1 MKYTIEGF
9 NQAFASTLKKDV
21 VVRGKVV
28 TKKIDCTDL
37 VILRWFVDFREYMK
51 KLNIDGKDY
60 YLVAHSKLLDELPLV
75 DITRRAFIERMQ
87 KMVELEVLEYKF
99 IKRGGTFSYYGLGKN
114 YEMLISSG
122 NMGIRSND
130 TGVCTQ
136 TTTGKRFNDNGYAVE
151 RSRVDGQTDNKY
163 KSTSNSIRK
172 STSNSIKSN
181 ATATTAHTREND
193 DGCEMDDDEEEYED
207 DDKLYIVDPTYHAVM
222 LSDKQIGVLFEVDK
236 ITEDEYNYYV
246 DKLGAFI
253 VKKGAHVKNHF
264 DTIRKWIEED
274 RRTGGSEKH
283 DI

>member
-114 YEMLISSG
+114 YEMLISDG
-122 NMGIRSND
+122 REGVRSSN

-136 TTTGKRFNDNGYAVE
+136 TTTGKRFTDNGCTVK

-181 ATATTAHTREND
+181 ATATTAHTRESD
-193 DGCEMDDDEEEYED
+193 DGGEMDDED
-207 DDKLYIVDPTYHAVM
+207 DENDADKLYIVDKKYNVVM
-222 LSDKQIGVLFEVDK
+222 LSDNQIDFLLNKDK
-236 ITEDEYNYYV
+236 ITLDEYNYYV

-253 VKKGAHVKNHF
+253 AKTGAHVKNHF
-264 DTIRKWIEED
+264 QTIRDWIAED
-274 RRTGGSEKH
+274 RETGGTYGQ
-283 DI
+283 

>member
-75 DITRRAFIERMQ
+75 DITSRAFIERMQ

-114 YEMLISSG
+114 YEMLISDG
-122 NMGIRSND
+122 REGVRSSN

-136 TTTGKRFNDNGYAVE
+136 TTTGKRFTDNGCTVK

-181 ATATTAHTREND
+181 ATATTAHTRESD
-193 DGCEMDDDEEEYED
+193 DGGEMDDED
-207 DDKLYIVDPTYHAVM
+207 DENDADKLYIVDKKYNVVM
-222 LSDKQIGVLFEVDK
+222 LSDNQIDFLLNKDK
-236 ITEDEYNYYV
+236 ITLDEYNYYV

-253 VKKGAHVKNHF
+253 AKTGAHVKNHF
-264 DTIRKWIEED
+264 QTIRDWIAED
-274 RRTGGSEKH
+274 RETGGTYGQ
-283 DI
+283 